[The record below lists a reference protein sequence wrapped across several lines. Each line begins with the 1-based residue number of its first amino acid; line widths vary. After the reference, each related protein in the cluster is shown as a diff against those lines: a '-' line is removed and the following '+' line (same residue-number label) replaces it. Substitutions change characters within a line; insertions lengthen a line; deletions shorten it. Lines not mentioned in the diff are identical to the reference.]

1 MSGGRTA
8 LVIGAVGTLS
18 AAAIDVLLRGR
29 WLGLALAMV
38 AVLLLA
44 LFIVG
49 LPTLVLRAVS
59 ALRDRVREQHWDD
72 RQGSHH
78 SIAGISLHI
87 EHDARHSWIDGPGL
101 QRALGTRDSDEVLA
115 ARLAGRWRRNG
126 RGQLL
131 LRVDAVIEYL
141 ARRPD
146 RLEPRTLRLR
156 HYLEREV
163 LYPQAQRM
171 ARR

>member
-1 MSGGRTA
+1 MSRGARA
-8 LVIGAVGTLS
+8 LLIGAACTLV
-18 AAAIDVLLRGR
+18 AAAVDVLLHGR
-29 WLGLALAMV
+29 WLSLGLGT
-38 AVLLLA
+38 LLA
-44 LFIVG
+44 LGIVG
-49 LPTLVLRAVS
+49 LPSLVLRGLGL
-59 ALRDRVREQHWDD
+59 LREGVRQQRWAG
-72 RQGSHH
+72 RQGRHH
-78 SIAGISLHI
+78 SIAGVSLHI
-87 EHDARHSWIDGPGL
+87 EHDDRHSWIDGPGL
-101 QRALGTRDSDEVLA
+101 QRALGSHDSDEVLA
-115 ARLAGRWRRNG
+115 ARLAGRWRRNE

-131 LRVDAVIEYL
+131 LRVDAVIDYL